1 MILIFFST
9 KNSTMFIRKLLFF
22 TVAVCLYNLS
32 FSQTPEDALKN
43 AWFIPNGSARSI
55 SIGGAMGSLGG
66 DISAVYTNPAGL
78 GMYKTRE
85 LVITPS
91 FLLNNN
97 SADYRGT

>member
-1 MILIFFST
+1 
-9 KNSTMFIRKLLFF
+9 MFIKKLLFF
-22 TVAVCLYNLS
+22 IISVCLYYFS

-43 AWFIPNGSARSI
+43 AWFIPNGTARSI

-85 LVITPS
+85 VVFTPS
-91 FLLNNN
+91 FLFNNN
-97 SADYRGT
+97 NADLSRNFGVRHK